1 MKGLLKLV
9 AGLGVLVI
17 VLIVAGGAILGAFF
31 DPNEYKPEIEKVALE
46 KGGIELKIHGDIGW
60 SVFPW
65 LGLEVNKIDVKF
77 PGKGDLASLNKAQL
91 SVRIPALIS
100 GNVEM
105 QSIVVDGLQLNL
117 VKEKNG
123 ATNWVADVKSTASND
138 SEENTP
144 PEAASENAPSP
155 AIALNID
162 SIQISNGNINYLD
175 KSTDTEA
182 LLSDFN
188 MSSGQVVTNAFF
200 PAELSFNAT
209 QRVKGEEQ
217 IKATANLSAEFFLDL
232 DNQLYKIKDLDS
244 KFNLSGK
251 PLAGKSLEIATSA
264 NIEANLAKQQLTLSD
279 LTLSLANLKA
289 TGNLAVNNFV
299 APVISGKL
307 SVASFD
313 LNTLL
318 SAIGQAAVKT
328 TDPDALTAISFNTEL
343 AGPANTI
350 TAKTIS
356 LTLDDTT
363 FKGSAAFNLANSNI
377 SLNLQGDKL
386 DADRYMPPAT
396 TNKAAASSTPAKGST
411 QASAA
416 PYSKDAILPIDALRA
431 LALDS
436 NIGLTALHVAN
447 LDVSDIVVNVSAH
460 GGLIKASKIDAN
472 LYSGSVKNNVTV
484 DVRNKTPVITSQ
496 KTISGIQVGDMLKA
510 MADVDQ
516 LTGALHSQSNLT
528 LRGNS
533 VHDFVNS
540 VTGTANVKMTD
551 GELHG
556 IDMAQTV
563 CQGLNNISS
572 LGVNTQEV
580 DKSTPFA
587 NMGASANI
595 KNGVVSNQDLKAALD
610 AMSLSGKGTVNLPK
624 QLLDYRLGFMVEKNL
639 FKETCSFPD
648 KLEGVEIPIDCK
660 GSFSTD
666 PAKLCKPDFSFISDA
681 MKKQVKEKVDA
692 KKAEVK
698 EKVDA
703 KKDEAKAKLKDKLD
717 SKLKGL
723 F

>member
-31 DPNEYKPEIEKVALE
+31 DPNEYKPEIEKAALKE
-46 KGGIELKIHGDIGW
+46 GGIELKINGDIGW

-77 PGKGDLASLNKAQL
+77 PGKNDLASLNKAQL
-91 SVRIPALIS
+91 AVRIPALIS
-100 GNVEM
+100 GKVEM
-105 QSIVVDGLQLNL
+105 KSIVVDGLQLNL
-117 VKEKNG
+117 VKEKDG
-123 ATNWVADVKSTASND
+123 STNWIAEVSSTVSSESETNTKTETGTEKSS
-138 SEENTP
+138 
-144 PEAASENAPSP
+144 SP

-175 KSTDTEA
+175 KSTDTQA

-209 QRVKGEEQ
+209 QLVKGEEQ
-217 IKATANLSAEFFLDL
+217 VKAAANLSAEFFLDL
-232 DNQLYKIKDLDS
+232 DNQLYKIKGLDS

-251 PLAGKSLEIATSA
+251 PLAGKSLEITSTA
-264 NIEANLAKQQLTLSD
+264 NIEANLATQQLTLSD

-289 TGNLAVNNFV
+289 TGNLAVSSFA
-299 APVISGKL
+299 APIITGKL

-313 LNTLL
+313 LNKLL
-318 SAIGQAAVKT
+318 TSIGQAEIET
-328 TDPDALTAISFNTEL
+328 TDSDALSAISFNTEL
-343 AGPANTI
+343 AGPANTV
-350 TAKTIS
+350 TAKTLN
-356 LTLDDTT
+356 LTLDDTK
-363 FKGSAAFNLANSNI
+363 FSGSAAFNLANSNI
-377 SLNLQGDKL
+377 SLNIQGDKL

-396 TNKAAASSTPAKGST
+396 DKKASEASTAEKSASTTAST
-411 QASAA
+411 G
-416 PYSKDAILPIDALRA
+416 YSKDEILPIDTLRS
-431 LALDS
+431 LALDLS
-436 NIGLTALHVAN
+436 VGLKALHVAN
-447 LDVSDIVVNVSAH
+447 LDVSNILVKVSAH
-460 GGLIKASKIDAN
+460 NGLIKASKIDAD
-472 LYSGSVKNNVTV
+472 LYKGSVKNNVTI
-484 DVRNKTPVITSQ
+484 DVRNNTPIITSQ
-496 KTISGIQVGDMLKA
+496 KSISGIQIGDMLKA
-510 MADVDQ
+510 LADVDQ
-516 LTGALHSQSNLT
+516 LTGSLNSQSNLT

-533 VHDFVNS
+533 VFDFVNS
-540 VTGTANVKMTD
+540 VTGTADVNMKD

-563 CQGLNNISS
+563 CQGLNNLSS
-572 LGVNTQEV
+572 LGVNTTEV

-595 KNGVVSNQDLKAALD
+595 KNGVINNQDLKAALD

-660 GSFSTD
+660 GSFDTD
-666 PAKLCKPDFSFISDA
+666 PVKLCKPDFSFISDA
-681 MKKQVKEKVDA
+681 LKNQVKEKVEA
-692 KKAEVK
+692 QKAEVK
-698 EKVDA
+698 EKVEA
-703 KKDEAKAKLKDKLD
+703 KKEEAKEKLKDKLD